1 MYTEKVMLPDT
12 NSSWKDPE
20 LAIEREEEDAAGIA
34 MVREPEPSSFAEQE
48 LNRQQSKP
56 EKTKAVKTNSC
67 KIALKNKGFAASLT
81 FKPL

>member
-1 MYTEKVMLPDT
+1 MLPDT

-20 LAIEREEEDAAGIA
+20 LAIDREEDADGIA
-34 MVREPEPSSFAEQE
+34 IVREPEPSSLAEQE
-48 LNRQQSKP
+48 LNRQQSRT
-56 EKTKAVKTNSC
+56 ENTKAVKANSC

>member
-1 MYTEKVMLPDT
+1 MYTEKVIPDT

-20 LAIEREEEDAAGIA
+20 LAIDREEDADGIA
-34 MVREPEPSSFAEQE
+34 IVREPELSSFAEQE
-48 LNRQQSKP
+48 VSRQQSRT